1 MSERKKRRLP
11 HYLFGAT
18 PRLWRELRQR
28 YGDVEPPYRSR
39 ARQIQL
45 GIWSL
50 APERCWESWR
60 YRRAIEQTELHPAPV
75 FILGYWQSG
84 HSLMHHWMANDP
96 QFATTSLLHCALP
109 SCWVT
114 VEPLARCVLRR
125 RSSKTRVVDSLPM
138 SADGPQGDELA
149 MANITDLS
157 IYHGYSFPH
166 SYEKLFRRAVLFE
179 NVSAQ
184 EIDEWKHC
192 YRQLLQKVAWHT
204 DRPRLLS
211 RNAANTGRV
220 RQLLEMF
227 PNAKF
232 IHLHRNPYRV
242 FAAQEPKWRSL
253 CDLWTLQTPNIKQL
267 VSDTLRLYPV
277 LMKRF
282 LADRAL
288 IPAGQLAEV
297 RYEDLLTDPM
307 STLRRVY
314 AELELPGFDGLAER
328 LAGSGGTPLGQLA
341 GHDVTLTSEQ
351 QELVRQEWGF
361 AFEAWGYSLDPHQMA
376 EPAAMLVAD

>member
-18 PRLWRELRQR
+18 PHLWRKLRQR
-28 YGDVEPPYRSR
+28 YGDVESPYRSR
-39 ARQIQL
+39 ARQIQF

-60 YRRAIEQTELHPAPV
+60 FRRAIEQTELHPAPV

-84 HSLMHHWMANDP
+84 HSLMHYWMANDP

-109 SCWVT
+109 SCWAT
-114 VEPLARCVLRR
+114 IEPLARWVLRR
-125 RSSKTRVVDSLPM
+125 RSGKTRVVDSLPM

-149 MANITDLS
+149 MANLTDLS
-157 IYHGYSFPH
+157 VYHGYSFPR
-166 SYEKLFRRAVLFE
+166 SYETLFRRAVLFE
-179 NVSAQ
+179 NVSA
-184 EIDEWKHC
+184 DELNEWQQR
-192 YRQLLQKVAWHT
+192 YRGLLQKVAWHT
-204 DRPRLLS
+204 GRPRVLS

-242 FAAQEPKWRSL
+242 FAAQEQKWRSL
-253 CDLWTLQTPNIKQL
+253 CDLWALQTPNIEQL
-267 VSDTLRLYPV
+267 VEDTLRLYPV
-277 LMKRF
+277 LMQRF

-297 RYEDLLTDPM
+297 SYAGLLTDPID
-307 STLRRVY
+307 TLRRVY
-314 AELELPGFDGLAER
+314 AELELSGFER
-328 LAGSGGTPLGQLA
+328 LEELLAGSDGTRLGQLA
-341 GHDVTLTSEQ
+341 GHDVTLSPEQ
-351 QELVRQEWGF
+351 LKRVQHEWGF
-361 AFEAWGYSLDPHQMA
+361 AFETLGYSLDPAQALEPFANLA
-376 EPAAMLVAD
+376 ED